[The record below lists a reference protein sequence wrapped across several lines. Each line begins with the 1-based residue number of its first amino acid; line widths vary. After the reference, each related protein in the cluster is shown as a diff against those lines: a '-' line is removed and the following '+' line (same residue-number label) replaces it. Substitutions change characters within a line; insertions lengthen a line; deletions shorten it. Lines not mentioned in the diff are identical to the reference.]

1 MADKGDKKKRAMDI
15 LVAFGDKGKAGPEVE
30 MAEEGEGEDTVGLE
44 QAMSELSA
52 ALKADDPVA
61 AAAAFKAA
69 IELC

>member
-30 MAEEGEGEDTVGLE
+30 MEEEGEGEDMVGLE

>member
-15 LVAFGDKGKAGPEVE
+15 LVAFGDKGKAGSEVE
-30 MAEEGEGEDTVGLE
+30 MEEEGEGEDMVGLE